1 MRSLKLLV
9 IVLGILIIAAVATI
23 MVTLVNRSSGGAGE
37 GAGEKPWARVL
48 QVPAGASIRGFRLDG
63 DRLVIH
69 LAVPGKPDELR
80 ILDLARGR
88 PIGAV
93 RLKNAN

>member
-23 MVTLVNRSSGGAGE
+23 MVTLVNRSTGGSDR
-37 GAGEKPWARVL
+37 KPWAHAL
-48 QVPAGASIRGFRLDG
+48 QIPAGATVRDYRLDG
-63 DRLVIH
+63 DRLVIR
-69 LAVPGKPDELR
+69 LAVPGKPDEFR

-88 PIGAV
+88 QTGTV
-93 RLKNAN
+93 TFKSQ

>member
-23 MVTLVNRSSGGAGE
+23 MVTLVNRSGEGKRGGADG
-37 GAGEKPWARVL
+37 KPWAHAL
-48 QVPAGASIRGFRLDG
+48 QIPAGATIRDYRLDG
-63 DRLVIH
+63 DRLVIR

-88 PIGAV
+88 QTGAV
-93 RLKNAN
+93 TLKPQ

>member
-23 MVTLVNRSSGGAGE
+23 MVTLVNRSTGGADG
-37 GAGEKPWARVL
+37 KPWAHAL
-48 QVPAGASIRGFRLDG
+48 QIPAGATIRDYRLDG
-63 DRLVIH
+63 DRLVIR

-88 PIGAV
+88 QTGAV
-93 RLKNAN
+93 TLKPQ